1 MADKLSDDQVYER
14 LHAAY
19 LALGR
24 EDGETVRGDTALKAA
39 RRAILLL
46 QMGHLAAQDSGSDEN
61 RAIKA
66 PDDASTPTPSD

>member
-24 EDGETVRGDTALKAA
+24 EEGETVRGDTALKAA
-39 RRAILLL
+39 RRAIMLL
-46 QMGHLAAQDSGSDEN
+46 QMGHLAAQDSGGDKN
-61 RAIKA
+61 QAIKA
-66 PDDASTPTPSD
+66 QDDA

>member
-24 EDGETVRGDTALKAA
+24 EEGETVRGDTALKAA
-39 RRAILLL
+39 RRALTLL
-46 QMGHLAAQDSGSDEN
+46 QMGHVAAQDSAGDKN
-61 RAIKA
+61 HAIKA
-66 PDDASTPTPSD
+66 QDDA

>member
-24 EDGETVRGDTALKAA
+24 EEGETVRGDTALKAA
-39 RRAILLL
+39 RRAIMLL
-46 QMGHLAAQDSGSDEN
+46 QMGHLAAL
-61 RAIKA
+61 A
-66 PDDASTPTPSD
+66 PTG

>member
-24 EDGETVRGDTALKAA
+24 EKGETVRGDTALKAA
-39 RRAILLL
+39 RRAIMLL
-46 QMGHLAAQDSGSDEN
+46 QMGHLAAQDAGTDKN
-61 RAIKA
+61 QAVKA
-66 PDDASTPTPSD
+66 QDDA